1 VSEVLLFALA
11 AGVLTAVLAWV
22 ALLDALRWGGS
33 LVVYRLRF
41 PSGLTPEQLSVFLA
55 GIQPARRG
63 LFSVVPHLALE
74 IIASSRGIEHRLV
87 VPRGKAEGLLAQLQ
101 ATLPGVRFELV
112 GKTDAA
118 GDGKARLLRRAV
130 LPGRE
135 APLGD
140 ERAEAAAVALLA
152 SLQPLGRDERIVLRL
167 LVGSGFVPKLADDAQ
182 WRVSPEGMQVRGDRL
197 RARRRKHAQP
207 LVSVEFRVSVEAGS
221 LGRRRQI
228 LGRLSAALSV
238 MDSPGASVRLRA
250 PLVLGTERFDNWI
263 PPILGW
269 GLTLNIREAVGL
281 LGVPLG
287 SPELPGVATGVS
299 RQLLPGPDTFRR
311 GVVVAESDHP
321 SQSGRL
327 LRLGTKERLQ
337 HLHVVGP
344 TGTGKSTLLA
354 HLILQDIE
362 ARRAVVVIDPKRD
375 LVEAVLDRIPSERS
389 GDVVLLDPT
398 DTDRPVGLNVLAGG
412 GGEASRELAA
422 EFTLGIL
429 RSLFADSWGPRTDDV
444 LRSGLLTL
452 ARTRSGSGR
461 SWTLLE
467 LPDLLTDDQFR
478 TSVLRQGGVPEAVR
492 GFWGW
497 YGGLSEANRAT
508 VIGPSLNKLRA
519 FTTRTPVRLLIGQ
532 SQGLDLTRL
541 LIERKVLLVPLS
553 TGELGRG
560 VAELLGSLIL
570 ARLWASVRSRTRVPA
585 DRRPAAFVYLDE
597 FQNVLRLPLDLEDML
612 SMSRGLGVGLTLAHQ
627 HLGQLSDSMRSAVLG
642 TARSRVVFQL
652 GREDARALAPEFGP
666 LTAEDLQHLDAYHL
680 ALRGVDGGAVQRPVT
695 GRSSSLVD
703 SLGSAQ
709 DIRSASRE
717 RYGRG
722 RTEVEAEI
730 RSRTAPAES
739 APLGR
744 RRKGDD
750 S

>member
-1 VSEVLLFALA
+1 MNAVLLFALA
-11 AGVLTAVLAWV
+11 AGVLIAVLGWV
-22 ALLDALRWGGS
+22 ALLDAVRWGGS

-41 PSGLTPEQLSVFLA
+41 PSGLTPDQLSAFLA
-55 GIQPARRG
+55 GIQPARQG
-63 LFSVVPHLALE
+63 LFSVVPQLALE
-74 IIASSRGIEHRLV
+74 IIASNRGIEHRLL
-87 VPRGKAEGLLAQLQ
+87 VPRAKAEGLLAQLQ
-101 ATLPGVRFELV
+101 AALPAVRYERLASAE
-112 GKTDAA
+112 GPSTSEK
-118 GDGKARLLRRAV
+118 RLLRRAV
-130 LPGRE
+130 LPNRE
-135 APLGD
+135 AALGD
-140 ERAEAAAVALLA
+140 ERSEAAAVALLA
-152 SLQPLGRDERIVLRL
+152 SLQPLRQDERVTLRL
-167 LVGSGFVPKLADDAQ
+167 LVGSGFVPRLQRDAQ
-182 WRVSPEGMQVRGDRL
+182 WNLSSDGVPVRGDRL
-197 RARRRKHAQP
+197 RARRRKHSQP
-207 LVSVEFRVSVEAGS
+207 LVSVEFRVTVEATS
-221 LGRRRQI
+221 LGRRRQ
-228 LGRLSAALSV
+228 LMGRLSAALSV
-238 MDSPGASVRLRA
+238 LDSPGASVRLR
-250 PLVLGTERFDNWI
+250 PSVLLGAERFDHWI
-263 PPILGW
+263 PPVFGW
-269 GLTLNIREAVGL
+269 GLTLNTREAVGL
-281 LGVPLG
+281 LAIPVG
-287 SPELPGVATGVS
+287 SAELPGVATGVS

-321 SQSGRL
+321 SQPDRL
-327 LRLGTKERLQ
+327 LHLGTKERLQ

-354 HLILQDIE
+354 NLILQDIE

-398 DTDRPVGLNVLAGG
+398 DTDRPVGLNVLADG

-429 RSLFADSWGPRTDDV
+429 RSLFSDSWGPRTDDV

-452 ARTRSGSGR
+452 AGTRSRAGR

-541 LIERKVLLVPLS
+541 LIERRVLLVPLS
-553 TGELGRG
+553 AGELGRG
-560 VAELLGSLIL
+560 VSELLGSLIL
-570 ARLWASVRSRTRVPA
+570 ARLWASVRTRTRVPA
-585 DRRPAAFVYLDE
+585 GQRPTAFVYLDE

-627 HLGQLSDSMRSAVLG
+627 HLGQLTESMRAAVLG
-642 TARSRVVFQL
+642 TARSRLVFQL
-652 GREDARALAPEFGP
+652 GRDDARTLAPELAP

-680 ALRGVDGGAVQRPVT
+680 ALRAVDRAAVQRPVT
-695 GRSSSLVD
+695 GRSSPLVEPI
-703 SLGSAQ
+703 GSAE
-709 DIRSASRE
+709 DIRSASRK
-717 RYGRG
+717 RYGRP
-722 RTEVEAEI
+722 RAEVEAEI
-730 RSRTAPAES
+730 RSRTVPGEG

-744 RRKGDD
+744 RAKADQ